1 MSIIKDAFFGGAEKK
16 AARASQEGIERGLA
30 AQKAATEKATGQL
43 MSLFPAAQQNAQM
56 GFQRQLD
63 ILGQALPQQIG
74 AGIQGNVGA
83 QNALLA
89 GLPQQQA
96 AILGGN
102 IDYSALRP
110 FQMQQ
115 PDLSFLQQQLPEFT
129 SASQAIQQNQPQDIP
144 NQNIGVGNILGSG
157 LFRGR
162 Y

>member
-1 MSIIKDAFFGGAEKK
+1 MSIIKDTFFGGAEKK

-89 GLPQQQA
+89 GLPQQQ
-96 AILGGN
+96 
-102 IDYSALRP
+102 DYSALKP

-129 SASQAIQQNQPQDIP
+129 SASQALEQNQQQGVP
-144 NQNIGVGNILGSG
+144 NQNIGIGNILGSG